1 MTTGDVCVITWQT
14 VSHVDVVGLSG
25 SSGVFGRRRAE
36 ADRGENPRL
45 ALQQFSYDD
54 DGFIACRVDDKL
66 VLGVREQDSGH
77 GAAVTLMNRNTDDVH
92 QRWIIHD
99 NGYQL
104 QWKFCLTVFVSDR
117 L

>member
-1 MTTGDVCVITWQT
+1 
-14 VSHVDVVGLSG
+14 
-25 SSGVFGRRRAE
+25 VFGRRRAE